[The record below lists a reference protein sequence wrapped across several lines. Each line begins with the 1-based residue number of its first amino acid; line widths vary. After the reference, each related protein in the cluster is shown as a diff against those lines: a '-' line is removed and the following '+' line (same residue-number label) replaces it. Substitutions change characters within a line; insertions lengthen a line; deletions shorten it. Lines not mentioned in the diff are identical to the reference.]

1 MEFASYVWPGALLA
15 AIGFVTLF
23 GLLGSEGA
31 LAKSKQLSA
40 TRDLASGRS
49 GRTKRALFGLAVFL
63 LMCGTCG
70 FFVGIGAIDGQE
82 RTRCQ
87 QTCVAKG
94 YHEGTIGGS
103 KQMYGNRHAFVACT
117 CTSDFETEP
126 LELRAD
132 SLGPR

>member
-31 LAKSKQLSA
+31 LAKSKQLAA

-49 GRTKRALFGLAVFL
+49 GRTKRVLFGLSVFL
-63 LMCGTCG
+63 LMCGACG
-70 FFVGIGAIDGQE
+70 FFLGIGAIDGRE
-82 RTRCQ
+82 RARCQ
-87 QTCVAKG
+87 QTCEARG
-94 YHEGTIGGS
+94 YFEGTIGGS
-103 KQMYGNRHAFVACT
+103 KAMEGDEHAFVACT
-117 CTSDFETEP
+117 CTSGFETEP

-132 SLGPR
+132 SLGVR